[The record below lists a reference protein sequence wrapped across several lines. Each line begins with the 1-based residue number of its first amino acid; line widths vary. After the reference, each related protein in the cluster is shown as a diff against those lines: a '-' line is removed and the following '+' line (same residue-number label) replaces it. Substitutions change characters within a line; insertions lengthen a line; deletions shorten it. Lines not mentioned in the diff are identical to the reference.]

1 MLGELDMFDVKAW
14 WRKTSSIFSSTP
26 PPRFWQIPP
35 VLYTT
40 KSLLCSPVF
49 FKCCFRRPPPSDC
62 STAFHDAWRGGWGAN
77 QLRVKTMAHFQ
88 LGRVKV
94 IYLELNFP
102 FADNF
107 FLNFTDQIFE
117 NMGFWGVPQKK
128 VFFFTFAKCH
138 NKSGDFLSEIVNF
151 NLQYLNVSSAFP
163 VPSFT
168 HITGI
173 DAKSPS
179 RPLGLNSWVKAWEMR
194 REEGWRVWDEV
205 WQDIGE
211 GNAPEIL
218 P

>member
-26 PPRFWQIPP
+26 PPPPRFWQIPP
-35 VLYTT
+35 VLYNT

-107 FLNFTDQIFE
+107 FLNFTDQIVE
-117 NMGFWGVPQKK
+117 NMGFLGVPQKK

-163 VPSFT
+163 VPPFP
-168 HITGI
+168 HHRHWCEITESPAGVKQLG
-173 DAKSPS
+173 KSL
-179 RPLGLNSWVKAWEMR
+179 RNAARGRVKSLRWSLARYW
-194 REEGWRVWDEV
+194 G
-205 WQDIGE
+205 G
-211 GNAPEIL
+211 
-218 P
+218 